1 MRRIIVL
8 LSAVIMVGTTLVGGR
23 ALVAAQDMDSTGH
36 PLVGT
41 WTLVSDAGELPD
53 VIIFADDGSVID
65 VESSGT
71 VQLGVWE
78 PTGETTATLT
88 VTSYD
93 EDEGGGTIRASF
105 EVAPDGQ
112 SFTAAY
118 TFELFD
124 PATGEGMG
132 EYGPGTATGTRLVA
146 EAPGTPVGSFED
158 LFSQFAGT
166 PEVSPEATPAS

>member
-1 MRRIIVL
+1 MRCTRLMFLSVVL
-8 LSAVIMVGTTLVGGR
+8 LLGTIVIAGGR
-23 ALVAAQDMDSTGH
+23 VAVAQGTDFADH
-36 PLVGT
+36 PLIGT
-41 WTLVSDAGELPD
+41 WTLVTDDQELPD

-78 PTGETTATLT
+78 PTGDTTATLT

-105 EVAPDGQ
+105 EVASDGQ
-112 SFTAAY
+112 SFTATY

-124 PATGEGMG
+124 PATGESMG
-132 EYGPGTATGTRLVA
+132 EYGPGTATGTRVVA
-146 EAPGTPVGSFED
+146 EEPGTPEGSFED
-158 LFSQFAGT
+158 LFSQFGGT
-166 PEVSPEATPAS
+166 PEASPAP